1 MIEAHPASPYLS
13 AQDRARLAMKNL
25 QAAIDELCSLGDSD
39 PTVAMHF
46 TGEIDEAETRLSL
59 LRPRLQMKR
68 GLIHLTSEFGRAP

>member
-1 MIEAHPASPYLS
+1 MIESHPASPYLS

-46 TGEIDEAETRLSL
+46 TREIDEAETRLSL

-68 GLIHLTSEFGRAP
+68 SLIHLTSEFGRAP